1 MKLPEH
7 KCGLYLEHNAN
18 RDYYE
23 TVEQYLQDNTQYQ
36 FRDDA
41 SRQTCIESNEL
52 WTLQWYPHTP
62 VGFIAVAAA
71 SLDELLELANSGA
84 N

>member
-23 TVEQYLQDNTQYQ
+23 SVEAYLDDNPLYQ
-36 FRDDA
+36 FKDDQA
-41 SRQTCIESNEL
+41 RQRCIDTGDI
-52 WTLQWYPHTP
+52 WTLQWYPNTP
-62 VGFIAVAAA
+62 VGFIAVAAPT
-71 SLDELLELANSGA
+71 LDELLAFANA
-84 N
+84 DEE